1 LSEQKLKKSS
11 SFFSR
16 LKYAF
21 AVKDAE
27 PLNQDDLEFLDKIT
41 NKIKRRRMNIPAGF
55 FFHMLTPLNFIS
67 SQALVV
73 LEPLLGPFFK
83 EEDYK
88 RVIKIL
94 SNREGLKIFVDK
106 LEGINSKNE

>member
-1 LSEQKLKKSS
+1 MSELKLKKNN
-11 SFFSR
+11 SFFT
-16 LKYAF
+16 KFKKAF

-27 PLNQDDLEFLDKIT
+27 PLNKEDLEFLDKIID
-41 NKIKRRRMNIPAGF
+41 KIKRRKMSVPAAF
-55 FFHMLTPLNFIS
+55 FFHMLTPLNFIT
-67 SQALVV
+67 SQTLVV

-83 EEDYK
+83 DEDYQ

-106 LEGINSKNE
+106 LESYKGKNE

>member
-1 LSEQKLKKSS
+1 LSELKLKKNN
-11 SFFSR
+11 SFFT
-16 LKYAF
+16 KFKKAF

-27 PLNQDDLEFLDKIT
+27 PLNKEDLEFLDKIID
-41 NKIKRRRMNIPAGF
+41 KIKRRKMSVPAAF
-55 FFHMLTPLNFIS
+55 FFHMLTPLNFIT
-67 SQALVV
+67 SQTLVV

-83 EEDYK
+83 DEDYQ

-106 LEGINSKNE
+106 LESYKGKNE